1 MEHAGPRS
9 DAAGEARHERLGG
22 ARAEFVANLGRRVA
36 ELRAMVRRIEA
47 DDDAPRLVEEL
58 KRRLHSLGAG
68 ARLLRF
74 ARVAER
80 LAEGESQLVAA
91 SGARLTGE
99 AAAALRQVLEELP
112 ALAWGQSAMGEQPP
126 ASREHAAPAA
136 QPNAR
141 GAGARQDAA
150 EAAAGAKAQG
160 TTWIAGVSNGRA
172 LAPEP
177 LSLDDEEDAGPSPS
191 APRRAEPA
199 ARLAEPAAPGAAALE
214 APITV
219 LVVGAA
225 PLADALEPG
234 DADVGPSFEVERTD
248 EVETAIDLARAFAP
262 DVVLLD
268 AELPGA
274 RALAEA
280 LAGDPLTEL
289 VPVVAVGRFARPED
303 AAPYVALGAARAL
316 ARPVSPDALRRAAAE
331 AAATCVR
338 PETARGSA
346 RGPLGAVSLDEL
358 GARLAEELRR
368 GLCEAAE
375 PRSRGANV
383 DLGDGAEVLAA
394 LWGAVARIRDLVTIR
409 SQGGVRFS
417 PNGPEGALPLA
428 PWMTAPSAP
437 EGERARPHSEIRA
450 KAPARGAGVAAAPGL
465 AALGAMDIVV
475 ADDDPAVTWF
485 LAGVLRAA
493 GATVH
498 EAHDGARALDLAYQT
513 TPDLVVSDVLMPRL
527 DGFALCR
534 ALKRDVALRDVP
546 VILLSWKEDLL
557 QRLRELGAQADG
569 YLRKEASAA
578 AFVQRVHEVLRG
590 RRRVAE
596 RIATGGEVRGRLDG
610 MTTRTLLSLSCAHR
624 PDALVSVRDAAFLY
638 EVLIKDGRPA
648 GATRTAQDGT
658 FHRGPSVLAALLGV
672 GSGRFAVA
680 PAPES
685 ELEAPPRP
693 GFEGTLAEQLVPAI
707 AAARAAQRLL
717 HGPPLMQVERVI
729 LDLEGMGATA
739 DATPEPAR
747 SLLRALARG
756 VSPRS
761 VITSGEFA
769 SSLVEDVLND
779 VAARG
784 GVRRVIGRDGDDL
797 LAPAVSYEEET
808 LRGVRR
814 AERAAPAAALLPELG
829 GDAAV
834 ASSRAPG
841 ELEDDQV
848 TVVPGSVAP
857 ISLVSAAPSSAAP
870 ISAMSAPGSAAPIS
884 LVSAAPSSAA
894 PISAM
899 SAPSSAA
906 PISVVSA
913 AGSALSIPVVSVD
926 GEDETTTLASARRA
940 EARALASARV
950 PREFGELQGEVLGAR
965 ATWTTP
971 GDAAAM
977 ASVTP
982 AVPGVAPAPRRP
994 GATLPALEY
1003 PKPERLV
1010 TLGSLPPPPVI
1021 EEPPPAPAALKAPP
1035 APAAL
1040 KAPPAPA
1047 PAIDES
1053 PTPRRV
1059 RRPSAYVPTQQPP
1072 ARDNRTTMWVLFA
1085 VAAFVFAVGARL
1097 SRDHELQGPPP
1108 PAQPPA
1114 PPPAELAAAAGV
1126 PGAAQ
1131 PAAATAPAA
1140 AAVPAGVAAG
1150 PVGETT
1156 TNPVL
1161 PEDLPLTAEHKV
1173 PEGHGVLE
1181 VIAGAGDELFVDGR
1195 PVGTGS
1201 VKLPLA
1207 PKGGAYEIR
1216 AKLRDEERVR
1226 FALVKA
1232 GRLTRLRIAPPWR
1245 R

>member
-74 ARVAER
+74 AQVAER

-91 SGARLTGE
+91 SGARMTDE
-99 AAAALRQVLEELP
+99 TAAALRKVLEELP

-126 ASREHAAPAA
+126 ASRASAAPAA
-136 QPNAR
+136 QPSAR
-141 GAGARQDAA
+141 GAGARQEAA

-160 TTWIAGVSNGRA
+160 TTWIASVSNGRA

-177 LSLDDEEDAGPSPS
+177 LSLDDEEDAGASPS

-199 ARLAEPAAPGAAALE
+199 APAAGPGAAALE

-225 PLADALEPG
+225 PLAAALQPG
-234 DADVGPSFEVERTD
+234 GADVGPSFEVERTD

-268 AELPGA
+268 ADLPGA
-274 RALAEA
+274 RGLAEA

-338 PETARGSA
+338 PETARG
-346 RGPLGAVSLDEL
+346 PLGAVSLDEL

-368 GLCEAAE
+368 GLCDAAE

-437 EGERARPHSEIRA
+437 DGERARPHSEIRA
-450 KAPARGAGVAAAPGL
+450 KAPARGAGVSASPGV

-638 EVLIKDGRPA
+638 EVLIKEGRPA

-814 AERAAPAAALLPELG
+814 APERAAPAAVLLPEPG
-829 GDAAV
+829 GDAAA

-841 ELEDDQV
+841 ELDDDQL

-857 ISLVSAAPSSAAP
+857 ISAVSAAPSSAAP
-870 ISAMSAPGSAAPIS
+870 RSAMSAPGSVAPIS
-884 LVSAAPSSAA
+884 VVSAAPSSAA

-906 PISVVSA
+906 PISVTSA
-913 AGSALSIPVVSVD
+913 AGSAASIPVVSVD
-926 GEDETTTLASARRA
+926 GEDETTTLASARRT
-940 EARALASARV
+940 EARALASARI

-971 GDAAAM
+971 GDAAAL

-1021 EEPPPAPAALKAPP
+1021 EEPPPAPAATK
-1035 APAAL
+1035 APAAP
-1040 KAPPAPA
+1040 AARVAAPAPA

-1059 RRPSAYVPTQQPP
+1059 GRPSAYVPTQPPP
-1072 ARDNRTTMWVLFA
+1072 ARDSRMTMWVLFA

-1097 SRDHELQGPPP
+1097 SRDHELQGAPP
-1108 PAQPPA
+1108 PALPPA
-1114 PPPAELAAAAGV
+1114 PPAAELAAAAGAT
-1126 PGAAQ
+1126 GAAL
-1131 PAAATAPAA
+1131 PAVATAPAA
-1140 AAVPAGVAAG
+1140 AAVPVGVAAG

-1161 PEDLPLTAEHKV
+1161 PEDLPLAAEHKV
-1173 PEGHGVLE
+1173 PEGHGMLE
-1181 VIAGAGDELFVDGR
+1181 VIAGAGDALFVDGR

>member
-9 DAAGEARHERLGG
+9 NAAGDARHERLGG

-47 DDDAPRLVEEL
+47 EDDAPRLVEEL

-91 SGARLTGE
+91 SGARMTSE
-99 AAAALRQVLEELP
+99 TAAALRKVFEELP
-112 ALAWGQSAMGEQPP
+112 ALAWGQSAIGEQVV
-126 ASREHAAPAA
+126 ASQPSARAAGP
-136 QPNAR
+136 
-141 GAGARQDAA
+141 RQQ
-150 EAAAGAKAQG
+150 EAADASKASAQG

-177 LSLDDEEDAGPSPS
+177 LTLDEDEETS
-191 APRRAEPA
+191 ARSSGLRNT
-199 ARLAEPAAPGAAALE
+199 LQAAPAEAPETAALE
-214 APITV
+214 APITA

-225 PLADALEPG
+225 PLAEALDPG
-234 DADVGPSFEVERTD
+234 DAAVGPSFEVERTD

-268 AELPGA
+268 ADMPGA

-316 ARPVSPDALRRAAAE
+316 AKPVSPDALRRAAAE

-338 PETARGSA
+338 AEADRAA

-368 GLCEAAE
+368 GLCDAAE
-375 PRSRGANV
+375 PRTRGAQV

-417 PNGPEGALPLA
+417 PDGPEGALPLA
-428 PWMTAPSAP
+428 PWMSAPAAP
-437 EGERARPHSEIRA
+437 EGERARQRSEVRA
-450 KAPARGAGVAAAPGL
+450 KAPARGGAQGASVP
-465 AALGAMDIVV
+465 ALGAMDIVV

-498 EAHDGARALDLAYQT
+498 EAHDGARALDLAHQT
-513 TPDLVVSDVLMPRL
+513 TPELVVSDVLMPRL

-557 QRLRELGAQADG
+557 QRLHELGAQADG

-672 GSGRFAVA
+672 GSGRFTVA

-685 ELEAPPRP
+685 ELAAPPRP
-693 GFEGTLAEQLVPAI
+693 GFDGTLAEQLVPAI

-756 VSPRS
+756 ASPRS

-769 SSLVEDVLND
+769 ASLVEDVLND

-797 LAPAVSYEEET
+797 LAPAVTYEEET

-814 AERAAPAAALLPELG
+814 TPERAAPAALLPELAG
-829 GDAAV
+829 APV
-834 ASSRAPG
+834 ASSRAPA
-841 ELEDDQV
+841 ELGDDQV

-857 ISLVSAAPSSAAP
+857 ISVMSAA
-870 ISAMSAPGSAAPIS
+870 GSAAPIS
-884 LVSAAPSSAA
+884 
-894 PISAM
+894 M
-899 SAPSSAA
+899 
-906 PISVVSA
+906 VSA
-913 AGSALSIPVVSVD
+913 AGSAAPTSVASVAPGAAAPVPGSSALVAAASAAGSAASIPVVSVD
-926 GEDETTTLASARRA
+926 ADDETVAPASARNPEAKTLASAR
-940 EARALASARV
+940 L
-950 PREFGELQGEVLGAR
+950 PRDFAELQGDVLGAR
-965 ATWTTP
+965 TTWTTP
-971 GDAAAM
+971 TEAAAL
-977 ASVTP
+977 AGVTP
-982 AVPGVAPAPRRP
+982 AVPGVAPAPRRK
-994 GATLPALEY
+994 GATTLPALEY
-1003 PKPERLV
+1003 PKPEQLV
-1010 TLGSLPPPPVI
+1010 TLGSLRPPPVV
-1021 EEPPPAPAALKAPP
+1021 EAPPPPAPVALRAPAPP
-1035 APAAL
+1035 AARVAA
-1040 KAPPAPA
+1040 PAPA
-1047 PAIDES
+1047 PAVDES

-1059 RRPSAYVPTQQPP
+1059 RGPSAYAPTAQTPP
-1072 ARDNRTTMWVLFA
+1072 ARDNRMTMWVLFA

-1097 SRDHELQGPPP
+1097 SREHELQGAP
-1108 PAQPPA
+1108 PAAPPQLPPA
-1114 PPPAELAAAAGV
+1114 AEPAAAGTPGAAAPAAVAAAPGAAAAPAV
-1126 PGAAQ
+1126 DAA
-1131 PAAATAPAA
+1131 PAGAA
-1140 AAVPAGVAAG
+1140 AAPT
-1150 PVGETT
+1150 GETT
-1156 TNPVL
+1156 ENPAL

-1173 PEGHGVLE
+1173 PAGHGMLE
-1181 VIAGAGDELFVDGR
+1181 VTAGSGDTLYVDGR
-1195 PVGTGS
+1195 KVGTGS

-1207 PKGGAYEIR
+1207 PKAGPYEIR

-1232 GRLTRLRIAPPWR
+1232 DRLTRLRIAPPWR